1 MNVLEIPTTV
11 AETMLL
17 AQIPR
22 DRSTAPVSRDSL
34 EMDTN
39 ASARFINIY
48 LFVIRP
54 GQISG
59 FL

>member
-11 AETMLL
+11 AETMLH

-22 DRSTAPVSRDSL
+22 DRSTAPVSGDSP

-39 ASARFINIY
+39 VKVEFSKHRII
-48 LFVIRP
+48 
-54 GQISG
+54 
-59 FL
+59 

>member
-11 AETMLL
+11 AETILHP
-17 AQIPR
+17 QIPR

-39 ASARFINIY
+39 AKVEFSKNCII
-48 LFVIRP
+48 
-54 GQISG
+54 
-59 FL
+59 

>member
-1 MNVLEIPTTV
+1 MNVLEIYTTV

-39 ASARFINIY
+39 AKVEFSKHRII
-48 LFVIRP
+48 
-54 GQISG
+54 
-59 FL
+59 